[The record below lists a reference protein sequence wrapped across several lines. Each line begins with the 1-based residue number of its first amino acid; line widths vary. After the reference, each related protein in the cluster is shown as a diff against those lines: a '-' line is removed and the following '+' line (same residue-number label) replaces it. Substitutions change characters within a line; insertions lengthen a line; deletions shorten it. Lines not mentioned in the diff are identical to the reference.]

1 MSQNKNGLVD
11 PVKSNYPQRTLWET
25 HFRGKTFESGQ
36 GSDHQII
43 KRKNQQFIFV
53 NWGKQPST
61 LPRN

>member
-53 NWGKQPST
+53 NWGK
-61 LPRN
+61 